1 MNNFL
6 TCENT
11 EQGFTCYNDNSF
23 ISDIGIFTSGEMVIS
38 SLLFILVLIE
48 LLKLALGF
56 FKDKT
61 KRKYLGVNQMEG
73 KEIYDI

>member
-6 TCENT
+6 ICENT
-11 EQGFTCYNDNSF
+11 QEGFNCYNDNSF
-23 ISDIGIFTSGEMVIS
+23 IYDIGIFTSGEMVIS

-61 KRKYLGVNQMEG
+61 KKRYLGVNQMEG

>member
-6 TCENT
+6 ICENT
-11 EQGFTCYNDNSF
+11 QEGFNCYNDNSF
-23 ISDIGIFTSGEMVIS
+23 VSDIGIFTSGEMVIS
-38 SLLFILVLIE
+38 SLVFILVLIE

-61 KRKYLGVNQMEG
+61 KKRYLGVNQMEG